1 VQLTSSR
8 CRVGPL
14 LSTERRAFSSHGS
27 ASAGGYDRRMPFDKF
42 DGVLIAAILAA
53 VAILVI
59 VVGVYIGWW

>member
-1 VQLTSSR
+1 
-8 CRVGPL
+8 
-14 LSTERRAFSSHGS
+14 
-27 ASAGGYDRRMPFDKF
+27 MPFDKF

>member
-1 VQLTSSR
+1 MQLTSSR

-14 LSTERRAFSSHGS
+14 LSTERAFSSHGS
-27 ASAGGYDRRMPFDKF
+27 AVAGGYDRRMSFDKF

-59 VVGVYIGWW
+59 IVGVYIGWW